1 MLVKI
6 IKRWEKKDKVTE
18 RLLDVTSRKP
28 KKAPDV
34 HPARESE

>member
-6 IKRWEKKDKVTE
+6 IKRWEKKDNVTK

-28 KKAPDV
+28 RKAADV
-34 HPARESE
+34 HPGRESE